1 MSRSGCVV
9 ASVAVAVSLLWLAL
23 IVDLAA
29 DIPPRDLAVLPA
41 IFGFTVGVGSVYL
54 ITDRP
59 RRDEGGRRER
69 TEERERRKAE
79 RRRRREARRSE
90 RIRRKREAGP

>member
-9 ASVAVAVSLLWLAL
+9 ASVAVVASLFWLAL
-23 IVDLAA
+23 IVDAAA
-29 DIPPRDLAVLPA
+29 DVPPRDLAVLPA
-41 IFGFTVGVGSVYL
+41 IFGFNVGAGSAYL

-69 TEERERRKAE
+69 TAERERRKAE
-79 RRRRREARRSE
+79 RRARKSS
-90 RIRRKREAGP
+90 RKSAKAR